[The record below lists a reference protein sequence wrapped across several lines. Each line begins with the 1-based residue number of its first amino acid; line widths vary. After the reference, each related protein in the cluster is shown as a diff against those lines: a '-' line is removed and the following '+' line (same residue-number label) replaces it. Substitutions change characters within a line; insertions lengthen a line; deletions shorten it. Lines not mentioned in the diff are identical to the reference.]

1 MSRQIPAP
9 PPPER
14 PRRSSIGQAAQADA
28 TPVVSSLPAGGIATH
43 STTGASSAVM
53 KPIALTIP
61 EDLKTRMVN
70 TLAWTTP
77 HTGISK
83 QQQFIRKAIEEM
95 CERLESA
102 HNNGQMFEPIPK
114 NV

>member
-14 PRRSSIGQAAQADA
+14 PRRSSIGQAAQADTA
-28 TPVVSSLPAGGIATH
+28 PVVSSSPAESAETH
-43 STTGASSAVM
+43 STADATAAVM

-61 EDLKTRMVN
+61 ADLKTRMVN

-77 HTGISK
+77 HTGINK

-102 HNNGQMFEPIPK
+102 HNHGQKFEPIPRA
-114 NV
+114 

>member
-14 PRRSSIGQAAQADA
+14 PRRSSIGQAAQAD
-28 TPVVSSLPAGGIATH
+28 TPPVVSPLPAGVVATH
-43 STTGASSAVM
+43 STGGASASVM

-77 HTGISK
+77 HTGINK

-95 CERLESA
+95 CERLEAA
-102 HNNGQMFEPIPK
+102 HNNGQRFEPIPR